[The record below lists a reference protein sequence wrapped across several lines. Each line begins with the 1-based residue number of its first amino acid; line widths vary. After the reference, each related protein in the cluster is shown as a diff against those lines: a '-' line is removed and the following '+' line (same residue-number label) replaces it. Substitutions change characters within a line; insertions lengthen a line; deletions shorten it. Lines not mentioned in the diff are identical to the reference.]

1 MSEVLKRLGEKTTE
15 HQNPT
20 GKLRNYCASDVEGIT
35 RGDSILR
42 NITRLVVISR
52 DYWRWMV
59 IAFVAMLGVTAA
71 NLSGPWLIRSLVG
84 TIEESIGLGTAE
96 ASVVINISLTLL
108 IVYALR
114 PALRAL
120 QVWAAHVAGWG
131 AVAAARKEIYD
142 HLQRL
147 SPKYYSATETGQIMS
162 RAINDT
168 HHFETLI
175 AHVIP
180 ETIVSLLTVAGVF
193 AVLFSINPTLALY
206 TLVPIPLIILGF
218 VAYNRYVRPL
228 FRHAQARLGDLNAVL
243 QDNLS
248 GMREIQVFTQEERE
262 MESVGRRI
270 MVHSSAITRA
280 VSTSACFHGA
290 IDFFAGLGTV
300 SVVLFGGLMAIQG
313 QITIADITGFLLY
326 AGLFYEPIM
335 GLNRLNESLQQALAA
350 SDRYF
355 EVLDTEPDIHDAPG
369 AMEFEK
375 VEGYITYEN
384 VCFNYDETPV
394 LKGIN
399 LEINPGEMVA
409 LVGPTGVGKTT
420 MANLIPRFYD
430 PGKGRILIDGVDIR
444 DVTISSLRRHIG
456 MVLQDVFLFNGTVAE
471 NIAYGSPS
479 ATLEE
484 IIEAA
489 TAAGADEF
497 IREMPNGYD
506 THIGE
511 RGVRLSG
518 GQKQRLAIA
527 RALLYDA
534 PILILD
540 EATSSVDTETEAKIA
555 AGLERL
561 IGGRTTIVIAHRLST
576 IRNAD
581 RIVVLDEGE
590 IVEEG
595 THEELMKLGGL
606 YAKLVTVDAGNG
618 WIDS

>member
-1 MSEVLKRLGEKTTE
+1 MR
-15 HQNPT
+15 
-20 GKLRNYCASDVEGIT
+20 Y
-35 RGDSILR
+35 
-42 NITRLVVISR
+42 ITRLITISR

-59 IAFVAMLGVTAA
+59 MALIAMLGATAA
-71 NLSGPWLIRSLVG
+71 NLAGPWLIRSLVG
-84 TIEESIGLGTAE
+84 TIEASFVQGVAGASQVVSI
-96 ASVVINISLTLL
+96 SVVLL
-108 IVYALR
+108 LVYALR

-120 QVWAAHVAGWG
+120 QVWATHVAGWG
-131 AVAAARKEIYD
+131 SVAAARKEIYE

-147 SPKYYSATETGQIMS
+147 SPRYYSSTQTGQIMS

-168 HHFETLI
+168 AYFESLI

-180 ETIVSLLTVAGVF
+180 EAIVSILTVGGVF
-193 AVLFSINPTLALY
+193 VVLFSINPRLALY
-206 TLVPIPLIILGF
+206 TLAPIPLIVLGF
-218 VAYNRYVRPL
+218 IAYNRFVRPL
-228 FRHAQARLGDLNAVL
+228 FRNAQAKLGDLNAIL

-262 MESVGRRI
+262 TESVRERI
-270 MVHSSAITRA
+270 MVHSSAITKA
-280 VSTSACFHGA
+280 VSISACFHGS

-300 SVVLFGGLMAIQG
+300 SVVLLGGLMALKG
-313 QITIADITGFLLY
+313 QISIADITGFLLY
-326 AGLFYEPIM
+326 VGLFYEPIM

-355 EVLDTEPDIHDAPG
+355 EVLDTRPDIDDAPDAVQLG
-369 AMEFEK
+369 RVK
-375 VEGYITYEN
+375 GHIVYEN
-384 VCFNYDETPV
+384 VSFNYDETPV
-394 LKGIN
+394 LKNVN
-399 LEINPGEMVA
+399 LAIQPGEMIA

-430 PGKGRILIDGVDIR
+430 PTEGHILVDGVDIR
-444 DVTISSLRRHIG
+444 TVALSSLRRNVG

-471 NIAYGSPS
+471 NITYGSPG

-484 IIEAA
+484 IIDAA
-489 TAAGADEF
+489 VAAGADEF
-497 IREMPNGYD
+497 IRDMPSGYD
-506 THIGE
+506 TNIGE

-555 AGLERL
+555 VALERL
-561 IGGRTTIVIAHRLST
+561 IGGRTTIVVAHRLST
-576 IRNAD
+576 IRHAD
-581 RIVVLDEGE
+581 RIIVLDEGE

-595 THEELMKLGGL
+595 THEELMELGGL
-606 YAKLVTVDAGNG
+606 YARLVTVDVE
-618 WIDS
+618 

>member
-1 MSEVLKRLGEKTTE
+1 MR
-15 HQNPT
+15 HM
-20 GKLRNYCASDVEGIT
+20 A
-35 RGDSILR
+35 
-42 NITRLVVISR
+42 RLVAISR

-59 IAFVAMLGVTAA
+59 MALIAMLGVTAA
-71 NLSGPWLIRSLVG
+71 SLAGPWLIRSLIGAVEQSFGHG
-84 TIEESIGLGTAE
+84 TVAVSQ
-96 ASVVINISLTLL
+96 VINISAILL
-108 IVYALR
+108 FVYALR

-120 QVWAAHVAGWG
+120 QTWAAHVAGWG
-131 AVAAARKEIYD
+131 SVAAARKVIYE
-142 HLQRL
+142 HLQTL
-147 SPKYYSATETGQIMS
+147 SPSYYSHTQTGQIMS

-168 HHFETLI
+168 AYFESLI

-180 ETIVSLLTVAGVF
+180 EAIVSLLTVAGVF
-193 AVLFSINPTLALY
+193 VVLFSINPTLALY
-206 TLVPIPLIILGF
+206 TVVPIPLIVLGF
-218 VAYNRYVRPL
+218 IAYNRYVRPL
-228 FRHAQARLGDLNAVL
+228 FRYAQARLGDLNAAV

-262 MESVGRRI
+262 MEQVGQRI
-270 MVHSSAITRA
+270 MVHSSAITKA
-280 VSTSACFHGA
+280 VSTSACFHGT

-300 SVVLFGGLMAIQG
+300 SVVLLGGLMALREQMS
-313 QITIADITGFLLY
+313 IADITGFLLY
-326 AGLFYEPIM
+326 VNLFYEPIM

-355 EVLDTEPDIHDAPG
+355 EVLDTQPDIGDAPG
-369 AMEFEK
+369 AIQLGK
-375 VEGYITYEN
+375 VKGRITYEN
-384 VCFNYDETPV
+384 VSFNYDDTPV
-394 LKGIN
+394 LKRIN
-399 LEINPGEMVA
+399 LEIKLGEMVA

-430 PGKGRILIDGVDIR
+430 PTEGRILVDGVDVR
-444 DVTISSLRRHIG
+444 TVAISSLRRNVG

-471 NIAYGSPS
+471 NIGYGSPD

-489 TAAGADEF
+489 ISAGADEF

-555 AGLERL
+555 AALERL
-561 IGGRTTIVIAHRLST
+561 IGGRTTMVIAHRLST
-576 IRNAD
+576 IRHAD

-590 IVEEG
+590 IVEQG
-595 THEELMKLGGL
+595 THEELMGLNGL
-606 YAKLVTVDAGNG
+606 YSKLATADSDA
-618 WIDS
+618 

>member
-1 MSEVLKRLGEKTTE
+1 MVL
-15 HQNPT
+15 
-20 GKLRNYCASDVEGIT
+20 
-35 RGDSILR
+35 
-42 NITRLVVISR
+42 
-52 DYWRWMV
+52 
-59 IAFVAMLGVTAA
+59 AFIAMLGVTGA
-71 NLSGPWLIRSLVG
+71 NLAGPWLIRSLVSI
-84 TIEESIGLGTAE
+84 IEESVVHRTAG
-96 ASVVINISLTLL
+96 ASQVINISLVLL
-108 IVYALR
+108 LVYALK

-120 QVWAAHVAGWG
+120 QVWATHVAGWG
-131 AVAAARKEIYD
+131 SVAAARKEIYA
-142 HLQRL
+142 HLQTL
-147 SPKYYSATETGQIMS
+147 SPKYYTTTRTGQIMS

-180 ETIVSLLTVAGVF
+180 EVIVSFLTVLGVF
-193 AVLFSINPTLALY
+193 AVLFSINPRLAQY

-218 VAYNRYVRPL
+218 IMYNRYVRPL
-228 FRHAQARLGDLNAVL
+228 FRYAQARLGDLNAAL
-243 QDNLS
+243 HDNLS
-248 GMREIQVFTQEERE
+248 GIREIQVFTQEERE
-262 MESVGRRI
+262 MESVGKRI
-270 MVHSSAITRA
+270 MVHSSAITKA
-280 VSTSACFHGA
+280 VSISACFHGG

-300 SVVLFGGLMAIQG
+300 SVVLFGGLMAIRDQMS
-313 QITIADITGFLLY
+313 IADITGFLLY
-326 AGLFYEPIM
+326 VTSFYQPIM
-335 GLNRLNESLQQALAA
+335 QLNRLNESLQQALAA

-355 EVLDTEPDIHDAPG
+355 EVLDTEPDIHDAPD
-369 AMEFEK
+369 AVELES
-375 VEGYITYEN
+375 VEGYITYDN
-384 VCFNYDETPV
+384 VSFNYDEIPV
-394 LKGIN
+394 LKHIN
-399 LEINPGEMVA
+399 LEIKPGEMVA

-430 PGKGRILIDGVDIR
+430 PNEGRILVDGIDIR
-444 DVTISSLRRHIG
+444 TVKISSLRRHIS

-471 NIAYGSPS
+471 NIAYGSPD
-479 ATLEE
+479 ADLEE

-489 TAAGADEF
+489 IAAGADEF

-555 AGLERL
+555 AALERL

-576 IRNAD
+576 ICHAD

-595 THEELMKLGGL
+595 AHKELIELGGL
-606 YAKLVTVDAGNG
+606 YAKLVTVDMDTARLE
-618 WIDS
+618 S

>member
-1 MSEVLKRLGEKTTE
+1 MVLAL
-15 HQNPT
+15 
-20 GKLRNYCASDVEGIT
+20 I
-35 RGDSILR
+35 
-42 NITRLVVISR
+42 
-52 DYWRWMV
+52 
-59 IAFVAMLGVTAA
+59 AMLGVTAA
-71 NLSGPWLIRSLVG
+71 NLAGPWLIRSLVS
-84 TIEESIGLGTAE
+84 TIEEGISYGTTG
-96 ASVVINISLTLL
+96 ASQVISISLVLL
-108 IVYALR
+108 LVYALR

-120 QVWAAHVAGWG
+120 QVRATHVAGWG
-131 AVAAARKEIYD
+131 SVAAARKEIYE
-142 HLQRL
+142 HLQKL
-147 SPKYYSATETGQIMS
+147 SPKYYTTTRTGQIMS

-180 ETIVSLLTVAGVF
+180 ETIVSFLTVAGVF
-193 AVLFSINPTLALY
+193 VVLFSINPRLALY
-206 TLVPIPLIILGF
+206 TLVPIPLIIFGF
-218 VAYNRYVRPL
+218 FMYNRYVRPL
-228 FRHAQARLGDLNAVL
+228 FRYAQARLGDLNAAL
-243 QDNLS
+243 HDNLS

-262 MESVGRRI
+262 MESVGNRI
-270 MVHSSAITRA
+270 MVHSRAITKA
-280 VSTSACFHGA
+280 VSTSACFHGG

-300 SVVLFGGLMAIQG
+300 SVVLFGGLMALKDQMS
-313 QITIADITGFLLY
+313 IADITGFLLY
-326 AGLFYEPIM
+326 VSSFYEPVM
-335 GLNRLNESLQQALAA
+335 RLNRLNESLQQALAA

-355 EVLDTEPDIHDAPG
+355 EVLDTEPEIHDALDAVELKG
-369 AMEFEK
+369 
-375 VEGYITYEN
+375 VEGHIAYET
-384 VCFNYDETPV
+384 VSFNYDETPV
-394 LKGIN
+394 LENIN
-399 LEINPGEMVA
+399 LEIKPGEMVA

-430 PGKGRILIDGVDIR
+430 PSEGRILVDGMDIR
-444 DVTISSLRRHIG
+444 TVTLSSLRRHIS

-489 TAAGADEF
+489 IAAGADEF
-497 IREMPNGYD
+497 IREMPEGYD

-555 AGLERL
+555 SALQRL
-561 IGGRTTIVIAHRLST
+561 MGGRTTIVIAHRLST
-576 IRNAD
+576 IRHAD

-590 IVEEG
+590 IVELG
-595 THEELMKLGGL
+595 THEELIALDGL
-606 YAKLVTVDAGNG
+606 YTKLVTVDVDTP
-618 WIDS
+618 WLES

>member
-1 MSEVLKRLGEKTTE
+1 MSRE
-15 HQNPT
+15 
-20 GKLRNYCASDVEGIT
+20 
-35 RGDSILR
+35 
-42 NITRLVVISR
+42 
-52 DYWRWMV
+52 YWRWMV
-59 IAFVAMLGVTAA
+59 IALAAMLGVTAA
-71 NLSGPWLIRSLVG
+71 SLAGPWLIRSLVG
-84 TIEESIGLGTAE
+84 TIEESFSQGTVGT
-96 ASVVINISLTLL
+96 SQVVNISAMLL
-108 IVYALR
+108 LVYALR

-131 AVAAARKEIYD
+131 SVAAARKEIYD

-147 SPKYYSATETGQIMS
+147 SPKYYSSTQTGQIMS

-168 HHFETLI
+168 RHFESLI

-180 ETIVSLLTVAGVF
+180 EAIVSLLTVGGVF
-193 AVLFSINPTLALY
+193 VVLFSINPRLALCTLAP
-206 TLVPIPLIILGF
+206 VPLIILGF
-218 VAYNRYVRPL
+218 IAFNRHVRPL
-228 FRHAQARLGDLNAVL
+228 FRYAQAKLGDLNAVL

-270 MVHSSAITRA
+270 LVHSSATTRA

-300 SVVLFGGLMAIQG
+300 SVVLFGGMMALKE
-313 QITIADITGFLLY
+313 QISIADITGFLLY
-326 AGLFYEPIM
+326 VSLFYEPIM

-355 EVLDTEPDIHDAPG
+355 EVLDTEPDIDDAPG
-369 AMEFEK
+369 AMEFGK
-375 VEGYITYEN
+375 VEGYIAYEN
-384 VCFNYDETPV
+384 VSFNYDETPV
-394 LKGIN
+394 LKRIN
-399 LEINPGEMVA
+399 LEIKPGEMVA

-430 PGKGRILIDGVDIR
+430 PTEGRILVDGIDIR
-444 DVTISSLRRHIG
+444 TVAISSLRRNVG

-471 NIAYGSPS
+471 NIAYGSPG

-484 IIEAA
+484 IIDAA
-489 TAAGADEF
+489 VAAGADEF
-497 IREMPNGYD
+497 VREMPNGYD

-511 RGVRLSG
+511 RGERLSG

-534 PILILD
+534 PIIILD

-555 AGLERL
+555 GALERL
-561 IGGRTTIVIAHRLST
+561 VGGRTTIVIAHRLST

-581 RIVVLDEGE
+581 RIIVLDEGE
-590 IVEEG
+590 IIEEG
-595 THEELMKLGGL
+595 THEELMELDGL
-606 YAKLVTVDAGNG
+606 YAKLVMVDADPASTWPGR
-618 WIDS
+618 DSVSSLQPDVVGSGGTVPYTT

>member
-1 MSEVLKRLGEKTTE
+1 MR
-15 HQNPT
+15 HM
-20 GKLRNYCASDVEGIT
+20 A
-35 RGDSILR
+35 
-42 NITRLVVISR
+42 RLVAISR

-59 IAFVAMLGVTAA
+59 IALIAMLGVTAA
-71 NLSGPWLIRSLVG
+71 SLAGPWLIRNLIGAVEQSFGHG
-84 TIEESIGLGTAE
+84 TVAVSQ
-96 ASVVINISLTLL
+96 VINISAILL
-108 IVYALR
+108 LVYALR

-120 QVWAAHVAGWG
+120 QTWAAHVAGWG
-131 AVAAARKEIYD
+131 SVAAARKVIYE
-142 HLQRL
+142 HLQTL
-147 SPKYYSATETGQIMS
+147 SPSYYSHTQTGQIMS

-168 HHFETLI
+168 AYFESLI

-180 ETIVSLLTVAGVF
+180 EAIVSLLTVAGVF
-193 AVLFSINPTLALY
+193 VVLFSINPTLALY
-206 TLVPIPLIILGF
+206 TVVPIPLIVLGF
-218 VAYNRYVRPL
+218 IAYNRYVRPL
-228 FRHAQARLGDLNAVL
+228 FRYAQARLGDLNAAV

-262 MESVGRRI
+262 MEQVGQRI
-270 MVHSSAITRA
+270 MVHSSAITKA
-280 VSTSACFHGA
+280 VSTSACFHGT

-300 SVVLFGGLMAIQG
+300 SVVLLGGLMALREQMS
-313 QITIADITGFLLY
+313 IADITGFLLY
-326 AGLFYEPIM
+326 VNLFYEPIM

-355 EVLDTEPDIHDAPG
+355 EVLDTQPDIGDAPG
-369 AMEFEK
+369 AIQLGK
-375 VEGYITYEN
+375 VKGRITYEN
-384 VCFNYDETPV
+384 VSFNYDDTPV
-394 LKGIN
+394 LKRIN
-399 LEINPGEMVA
+399 LEIKLGEMVA

-430 PGKGRILIDGVDIR
+430 PTEGRILVDGVDVR
-444 DVTISSLRRHIG
+444 TVAISSLRRNVG

-471 NIAYGSPS
+471 NIGYGSPD

-489 TAAGADEF
+489 ISAGADEF

-555 AGLERL
+555 AALERL
-561 IGGRTTIVIAHRLST
+561 IGGRTTMVIAHRLST
-576 IRNAD
+576 IRHAD

-590 IVEEG
+590 IVEQG
-595 THEELMKLGGL
+595 THEELMGLNGL
-606 YAKLVTVDAGNG
+606 YSKLATADSDA
-618 WIDS
+618 

>member
-1 MSEVLKRLGEKTTE
+1 MR
-15 HQNPT
+15 HI
-20 GKLRNYCASDVEGIT
+20 A
-35 RGDSILR
+35 
-42 NITRLVVISR
+42 RLVAISR

-59 IAFVAMLGVTAA
+59 VALIAMLGVTATSLA
-71 NLSGPWLIRSLVG
+71 GPWLIRVLIGAIEQTLGHG
-84 TIEESIGLGTAE
+84 TVATDQVVSI
-96 ASVVINISLTLL
+96 SVLL
-108 IVYALR
+108 LLAYALR

-120 QVWAAHVAGWG
+120 QVWATHVAGWG
-131 AVAAARKEIYD
+131 CVAAARKEIYE

-147 SPKYYSATETGQIMS
+147 SPKYYSHAQTGQIMS
-162 RAINDT
+162 RAVNDT
-168 HHFETLI
+168 ACFESLI

-180 ETIVSLLTVAGVF
+180 EAIVSLLTVAGVF
-193 AVLFSINPTLALY
+193 VVLFAINPRLALH
-206 TLVPIPLIILGF
+206 TLMPIPLIILGF

-228 FRHAQARLGDLNAVL
+228 FRHAQAKLGDLSAVL

-262 MESVGRRI
+262 MESVGKRI
-270 MVHSSAITRA
+270 MVHSSAITKA
-280 VSTSACFHGA
+280 VSTSACFHGV

-300 SVVLFGGLMAIQG
+300 SVVLFGGLMAVKAQMS
-313 QITIADITGFLLY
+313 IADITGFLLY
-326 AGLFYEPIM
+326 VSLFYEPIM

-355 EVLDTEPDIHDAPG
+355 EVLDTQPDIDDAPG
-369 AMEFEK
+369 AMEFGK
-375 VEGYITYEN
+375 VEGHITYED
-384 VCFNYDETPV
+384 VSFNYDDTPV
-394 LKGIN
+394 LKNIN
-399 LEINPGEMVA
+399 LEIRPGEMVA

-430 PGKGRILIDGVDIR
+430 PAEGHVLVDGVDIR
-444 DVTISSLRRHIG
+444 SVAISSLRRNVG

-471 NIAYGSPS
+471 NIAYGSPG
-479 ATLEE
+479 ATLEQ
-484 IIEAA
+484 IIDAA
-489 TAAGADEF
+489 IAAGADEF
-497 IREMPNGYD
+497 IREMPDGYD

-555 AGLERL
+555 AALERL

-576 IRNAD
+576 IRHAD
-581 RIVVLDEGE
+581 RIIVLDEGE

-595 THEELMKLGGL
+595 THEELMGLDGL
-606 YAKLVTVDAGNG
+606 YAKLVTVDGE
-618 WIDS
+618 

>member
-1 MSEVLKRLGEKTTE
+1 
-15 HQNPT
+15 
-20 GKLRNYCASDVEGIT
+20 LRH
-35 RGDSILR
+35 
-42 NITRLVVISR
+42 ITRLIVISR
-52 DYWRWMV
+52 EYWRWMV
-59 IAFVAMLGVTAA
+59 LAFIAMLGVTGA
-71 NLSGPWLIRSLVG
+71 NLAGPWLIRNLVS
-84 TIEESIGLGTAE
+84 TIEGSIVHGAAG
-96 ASVVINISLTLL
+96 ASQVINISLVLL
-108 IVYALR
+108 LVYALK

-120 QVWAAHVAGWG
+120 QVWATHVAGWG
-131 AVAAARKEIYD
+131 SVAAARKEIYE

-147 SPKYYSATETGQIMS
+147 SPKYYSTTRTGQIMS

-180 ETIVSLLTVAGVF
+180 EVIVSFLTVLGVF
-193 AVLFSINPTLALY
+193 AVLFSINPRLALY

-218 VAYNRYVRPL
+218 IMYNRYVRPL
-228 FRHAQARLGDLNAVL
+228 FRYAQARLGDLNAVL
-243 QDNLS
+243 HDNLS

-262 MESVGRRI
+262 MESVGERI
-270 MVHSSAITRA
+270 MVHSSAITKA
-280 VSTSACFHGA
+280 VSISACFHGG

-300 SVVLFGGLMAIQG
+300 SVVLFGGLMAIRDQMS
-313 QITIADITGFLLY
+313 IADITGFLLY
-326 AGLFYEPIM
+326 VTSFYQPIM
-335 GLNRLNESLQQALAA
+335 QLNRLNESLQQALAA

-355 EVLDTEPDIHDAPG
+355 EVLDTEPDIHDAPD
-369 AMEFEK
+369 AVELES
-375 VEGYITYEN
+375 VEGYITYDN
-384 VCFNYDETPV
+384 VSFNYDEVPV
-394 LKGIN
+394 LKHIN
-399 LEINPGEMVA
+399 LEIKPGEMVA

-430 PGKGRILIDGVDIR
+430 PNEGRILVDGIDIR
-444 DVTISSLRRHIG
+444 TVKVSSLRRHIS
-456 MVLQDVFLFNGTVAE
+456 MVLQDVFLFNGTVAD
-471 NIAYGSPS
+471 NIAYGSPD

-484 IIEAA
+484 IVEAA
-489 TAAGADEF
+489 IAAGADEF
-497 IREMPNGYD
+497 IREMQSGYD

-555 AGLERL
+555 AALEKL

-576 IRNAD
+576 IRHAD

-595 THEELMKLGGL
+595 THDELIELGGL
-606 YAKLVTVDAGNG
+606 YAKLVTVDMDTARLE
-618 WIDS
+618 S

>member
-1 MSEVLKRLGEKTTE
+1 MR
-15 HQNPT
+15 HI
-20 GKLRNYCASDVEGIT
+20 A
-35 RGDSILR
+35 
-42 NITRLVVISR
+42 RLVAISR

-59 IAFVAMLGVTAA
+59 MALIAMLGVTAA
-71 NLSGPWLIRSLVG
+71 SLAGPWLIRSLIGAVEQSFGHG
-84 TIEESIGLGTAE
+84 TVAVSQ
-96 ASVVINISLTLL
+96 VINISAILL
-108 IVYALR
+108 LVYALR

-120 QVWAAHVAGWG
+120 QTWAAHVAGWG
-131 AVAAARKEIYD
+131 SVAAARKVIYE
-142 HLQRL
+142 HLQTL
-147 SPKYYSATETGQIMS
+147 SPSYYSHTQTGQIIS

-168 HHFETLI
+168 AYFESLI

-180 ETIVSLLTVAGVF
+180 EAIVSLLTVAGVF
-193 AVLFSINPTLALY
+193 VVLFSINPTLALY
-206 TLVPIPLIILGF
+206 TVVPIPLIVLGF
-218 VAYNRYVRPL
+218 IAYNRYVRPL
-228 FRHAQARLGDLNAVL
+228 FRYAQARLGDLNAAV

-262 MESVGRRI
+262 MEQVGQRI
-270 MVHSSAITRA
+270 MVHSSAITKA
-280 VSTSACFHGA
+280 VSTSACFHGT

-300 SVVLFGGLMAIQG
+300 SVVLLGGLMALREQMS
-313 QITIADITGFLLY
+313 IADITGFLLY
-326 AGLFYEPIM
+326 VNLFYEPIM

-355 EVLDTEPDIHDAPG
+355 EVLDTQPDIGDAPG
-369 AMEFEK
+369 AIQLGK
-375 VEGYITYEN
+375 VKGRITYEN
-384 VCFNYDETPV
+384 VSFNYDDTPV
-394 LKGIN
+394 LKRIN
-399 LEINPGEMVA
+399 LEIKLGEMVA

-430 PGKGRILIDGVDIR
+430 PTEGRILVDGVDVR
-444 DVTISSLRRHIG
+444 TVAISSLRRNVG

-471 NIAYGSPS
+471 NIGYGSPD

-489 TAAGADEF
+489 ISAGADEF

-555 AGLERL
+555 AALERL
-561 IGGRTTIVIAHRLST
+561 IGGRTTMVIAHRLST
-576 IRNAD
+576 IRHAD

-590 IVEEG
+590 IVEQG
-595 THEELMKLGGL
+595 THEELMGLNGL
-606 YAKLVTVDAGNG
+606 YSKLATADSDA
-618 WIDS
+618 

>member
-1 MSEVLKRLGEKTTE
+1 MR
-15 HQNPT
+15 HI
-20 GKLRNYCASDVEGIT
+20 A
-35 RGDSILR
+35 
-42 NITRLVVISR
+42 RLVAISR

-59 IAFVAMLGVTAA
+59 MALIAMLGVTAA
-71 NLSGPWLIRSLVG
+71 SLAGPWLIRSLIGAVEQSFGHG
-84 TIEESIGLGTAE
+84 TVAVSQ
-96 ASVVINISLTLL
+96 VINISAILL
-108 IVYALR
+108 LVYALR

-120 QVWAAHVAGWG
+120 QTWAAHVAGWG
-131 AVAAARKEIYD
+131 SVAAARKVIYE
-142 HLQRL
+142 HLQTL
-147 SPKYYSATETGQIMS
+147 SPSYYSHTQTGQIMS

-168 HHFETLI
+168 AYFESLI

-180 ETIVSLLTVAGVF
+180 EAIVSLLTVAGVF
-193 AVLFSINPTLALY
+193 VVLFSINPTLALY
-206 TLVPIPLIILGF
+206 TVVPIPLIVLGF
-218 VAYNRYVRPL
+218 IAYNRYVRPL
-228 FRHAQARLGDLNAVL
+228 FRYAQARLGDLNAAV

-262 MESVGRRI
+262 MEQVGQRI
-270 MVHSSAITRA
+270 MVHSSAITKA
-280 VSTSACFHGA
+280 VSTSACFHGT

-300 SVVLFGGLMAIQG
+300 SVVLLGGLMALREQMS
-313 QITIADITGFLLY
+313 IADITGFLLY
-326 AGLFYEPIM
+326 VNLFYEPIM

-355 EVLDTEPDIHDAPG
+355 EVLDTQPDIGDAPG
-369 AMEFEK
+369 AIQLGK
-375 VEGYITYEN
+375 VKGRITYEN
-384 VCFNYDETPV
+384 VSFNYDDTPV
-394 LKGIN
+394 LKRIN
-399 LEINPGEMVA
+399 LEIKLGEMVA

-430 PGKGRILIDGVDIR
+430 PTEGRILVDGVDVR
-444 DVTISSLRRHIG
+444 TVAISSLRRNVG

-471 NIAYGSPS
+471 NIGYGSPD

-489 TAAGADEF
+489 ISAGADEF

-555 AGLERL
+555 AALERL
-561 IGGRTTIVIAHRLST
+561 IGGRTTMVIAHRLST
-576 IRNAD
+576 IRHAD

-590 IVEEG
+590 LVEQEI
-595 THEELMKLGGL
+595 HEELMGLNGL
-606 YAKLVTVDAGNG
+606 YSTLVTVDS
-618 WIDS
+618 DSSGSYNAAYRQ

>member
-1 MSEVLKRLGEKTTE
+1 
-15 HQNPT
+15 
-20 GKLRNYCASDVEGIT
+20 LRHMA
-35 RGDSILR
+35 
-42 NITRLVVISR
+42 RLVAISR

-59 IAFVAMLGVTAA
+59 MALIAMLGVTAA
-71 NLSGPWLIRSLVG
+71 SLAGPWLIRSLIGAVEQSFGHG
-84 TIEESIGLGTAE
+84 TVAVSQ
-96 ASVVINISLTLL
+96 VINISAILL
-108 IVYALR
+108 LVYALR

-120 QVWAAHVAGWG
+120 QTWAAHVAGWG
-131 AVAAARKEIYD
+131 SVAAARKVIYE
-142 HLQRL
+142 HLQTL
-147 SPKYYSATETGQIMS
+147 SPSYYSHTQTGQIMS

-168 HHFETLI
+168 AYFESLI

-180 ETIVSLLTVAGVF
+180 EAIVSLLTVAGVF
-193 AVLFSINPTLALY
+193 VVLFSINPTLALY
-206 TLVPIPLIILGF
+206 TVVPIPLIVLGF
-218 VAYNRYVRPL
+218 IAYNRYVRPL
-228 FRHAQARLGDLNAVL
+228 FRYAQARLGDLNAAV

-262 MESVGRRI
+262 MEQVGQRI
-270 MVHSSAITRA
+270 MVHSSAITKA
-280 VSTSACFHGA
+280 VSTSACFHGT

-300 SVVLFGGLMAIQG
+300 SVVLLGGLMALREQMS
-313 QITIADITGFLLY
+313 IADITGFLLY
-326 AGLFYEPIM
+326 VNLFYEPIM

-355 EVLDTEPDIHDAPG
+355 EVLDTQPDIGDAPG
-369 AMEFEK
+369 AIQLGK
-375 VEGYITYEN
+375 VKGRITYEN
-384 VCFNYDETPV
+384 VSFNYDDTPV
-394 LKGIN
+394 LKRIN
-399 LEINPGEMVA
+399 LEIKLGEMVA

-430 PGKGRILIDGVDIR
+430 PTEGRILVDGVDVR
-444 DVTISSLRRHIG
+444 TVAISSLRRNVG

-471 NIAYGSPS
+471 NIGYGSPD

-489 TAAGADEF
+489 ISAGADEF

-555 AGLERL
+555 AALERL

-576 IRNAD
+576 IRHAN

-590 IVEEG
+590 IVEQG
-595 THEELMKLGGL
+595 AHEELMGLNGL
-606 YAKLVTVDAGNG
+606 YSKLATADSDA
-618 WIDS
+618 SSSYTAVHRL

>member
-1 MSEVLKRLGEKTTE
+1 MR
-15 HQNPT
+15 H
-20 GKLRNYCASDVEGIT
+20 
-35 RGDSILR
+35 
-42 NITRLVVISR
+42 ITRLITISR
-52 DYWRWMV
+52 DYWRWMAA
-59 IAFVAMLGVTAA
+59 AFIAMLGATAA
-71 NLSGPWLIRSLVG
+71 NLASPWLIRSLVS
-84 TIEESIGLGTAE
+84 TIDASFGHGTA
-96 ASVVINISLTLL
+96 AAGQVVNISVILL
-108 IVYALR
+108 AVYALR

-120 QVWAAHVAGWG
+120 QTWATHIAGWG
-131 AVAAARKEIYD
+131 SVAAARKEIYE

-147 SPKYYSATETGQIMS
+147 SPKYYSATQTGQIMS

-168 HHFETLI
+168 AYFESLI

-180 ETIVSLLTVAGVF
+180 EAIVSLLTVAGVF
-193 AVLFSINPTLALY
+193 IMLFSINPRLALFTLA
-206 TLVPIPLIILGF
+206 PIPLIVLGF
-218 VAYNRYVRPL
+218 IAYNRFVRPL
-228 FRHAQARLGDLNAVL
+228 FRYAQARLGDLNAAL

-262 MESVGRRI
+262 LESVRRRI

-300 SVVLFGGLMAIQG
+300 CVVLIGGLMALRE
-313 QITIADITGFLLY
+313 QISVADITGFLLY
-326 AGLFYEPIM
+326 VNLFYEPIM

-355 EVLDTEPDIHDAPG
+355 EVLDTQPDIDDPPDAIQLG
-369 AMEFEK
+369 T
-375 VEGYITYEN
+375 VEGRITYEN
-384 VCFNYDETPV
+384 VSFSYDDIPV
-394 LKGIN
+394 LKRIN
-399 LEINPGEMVA
+399 LEIKPGEMIA

-430 PGKGRILIDGVDIR
+430 PTEGRVLVDGVDVR
-444 DVTISSLRRHIG
+444 TVAISSLRRNVG
-456 MVLQDVFLFNGTVAE
+456 MVLQDVFLFNGTVVE
-471 NIAYGSPS
+471 NIAYGSPG

-484 IIEAA
+484 IVEAA
-489 TAAGADEF
+489 VAAGADEF
-497 IREMPNGYD
+497 IRDMPNGYD

-518 GQKQRLAIA
+518 GQKQRLAMA

-555 AGLERL
+555 AALEEL
-561 IGGRTTIVIAHRLST
+561 IRGRTTIVIAHRLST
-576 IRNAD
+576 IRHAD

-595 THEELMKLGGL
+595 THEGLMGLGGL
-606 YAKLVTVDAGNG
+606 YAKLATVDASTA
-618 WIDS
+618 DSHHAAHRS

>member
-1 MSEVLKRLGEKTTE
+1 
-15 HQNPT
+15 
-20 GKLRNYCASDVEGIT
+20 
-35 RGDSILR
+35 
-42 NITRLVVISR
+42 
-52 DYWRWMV
+52 MV
-59 IAFVAMLGVTAA
+59 IALIAMLGVTAA
-71 NLSGPWLIRSLVG
+71 SLAGPWLIRSLIGAIEQSFGYG
-84 TIEESIGLGTAE
+84 TVATSQ
-96 ASVVINISLTLL
+96 VIRISAILL
-108 IVYALR
+108 LVYALR

-120 QVWAAHVAGWG
+120 QTWAAHVAGWG
-131 AVAAARKEIYD
+131 SVAAARKVIYE
-142 HLQRL
+142 HLQTL
-147 SPKYYSATETGQIMS
+147 SPSYYSHTQTGQIMS

-168 HHFETLI
+168 AYFESLI

-180 ETIVSLLTVAGVF
+180 EAIVSLLTVAGVF
-193 AVLFSINPTLALY
+193 AVLFSINPRLALY
-206 TLVPIPLIILGF
+206 TVVPIPLIVLGF
-218 VAYNRYVRPL
+218 IAYNRYVRPL
-228 FRHAQARLGDLNAVL
+228 FRYAQARLGDLNAAL

-262 MESVGRRI
+262 MEQVGQRI
-270 MVHSSAITRA
+270 MVHSSAITKA
-280 VSTSACFHGA
+280 VSTSACFHGT

-300 SVVLFGGLMAIQG
+300 SVVLLGGLMALREQMS
-313 QITIADITGFLLY
+313 IADITGFLLY
-326 AGLFYEPIM
+326 VNLFYEPIM

-355 EVLDTEPDIHDAPG
+355 EVLDTQPDIGDAPG
-369 AMEFEK
+369 AIQLGK
-375 VEGYITYEN
+375 VKGRITYEN
-384 VCFNYDETPV
+384 VSFNYDDTPV
-394 LKGIN
+394 LKRIN
-399 LEINPGEMVA
+399 LEIKLGEMVA

-430 PGKGRILIDGVDIR
+430 PTEGRILVDGVDVR
-444 DVTISSLRRHIG
+444 TVAISSLRRNVG

-471 NIAYGSPS
+471 NIGYGSPD

-489 TAAGADEF
+489 ISAGADEF

-555 AGLERL
+555 AALERL
-561 IGGRTTIVIAHRLST
+561 IGGRTTMVIAHRLST
-576 IRNAD
+576 IRHAD

-590 IVEEG
+590 IVEQG
-595 THEELMKLGGL
+595 THEELMGLNGL
-606 YAKLVTVDAGNG
+606 YSKLATADSDA
-618 WIDS
+618 

>member
-1 MSEVLKRLGEKTTE
+1 
-15 HQNPT
+15 
-20 GKLRNYCASDVEGIT
+20 
-35 RGDSILR
+35 
-42 NITRLVVISR
+42 
-52 DYWRWMV
+52 MV
-59 IAFVAMLGVTAA
+59 MALIAMLGVTAA
-71 NLSGPWLIRSLVG
+71 SLAGPWLIRSLIGAVEQSFGHG
-84 TIEESIGLGTAE
+84 TVAVSQ
-96 ASVVINISLTLL
+96 VINISAILL
-108 IVYALR
+108 LVYALR

-120 QVWAAHVAGWG
+120 QTWAAHVAGWG
-131 AVAAARKEIYD
+131 SVAAARKVIYE
-142 HLQRL
+142 HLQTL
-147 SPKYYSATETGQIMS
+147 SPSYYSHTQTGQIMS

-168 HHFETLI
+168 AYFESLI

-180 ETIVSLLTVAGVF
+180 EAIVSLLTVAGVF
-193 AVLFSINPTLALY
+193 VVLFSINPTLALY
-206 TLVPIPLIILGF
+206 TVVPIPLIVLGF
-218 VAYNRYVRPL
+218 IAYNRYVRPL
-228 FRHAQARLGDLNAVL
+228 FRYAQARLGDLNAAV

-262 MESVGRRI
+262 MEQVGQRI
-270 MVHSSAITRA
+270 MVHSSAITKA
-280 VSTSACFHGA
+280 VSTSACFHGT

-300 SVVLFGGLMAIQG
+300 SVVLLGGLMALREQMS
-313 QITIADITGFLLY
+313 IADITGFLLY
-326 AGLFYEPIM
+326 VNLFYEPIM

-355 EVLDTEPDIHDAPG
+355 EVLDTQPDIGDAPG
-369 AMEFEK
+369 AIQLGK
-375 VEGYITYEN
+375 VKGRITYEN
-384 VCFNYDETPV
+384 VSFNYDDTPV
-394 LKGIN
+394 LKRIN
-399 LEINPGEMVA
+399 LEIKLGEMVA

-430 PGKGRILIDGVDIR
+430 PTEGRILVDGVDVR
-444 DVTISSLRRHIG
+444 TVAISSLRRNVG

-471 NIAYGSPS
+471 NIGYGSPD

-489 TAAGADEF
+489 ISAGADEF

-555 AGLERL
+555 AALERL
-561 IGGRTTIVIAHRLST
+561 IGGRTTMVIAHRLST
-576 IRNAD
+576 IRHAD

-590 IVEEG
+590 IVEQG
-595 THEELMKLGGL
+595 THEELMGLNGL
-606 YAKLVTVDAGNG
+606 YSKLATADSDA
-618 WIDS
+618 

>member
-1 MSEVLKRLGEKTTE
+1 MVL
-15 HQNPT
+15 
-20 GKLRNYCASDVEGIT
+20 
-35 RGDSILR
+35 
-42 NITRLVVISR
+42 
-52 DYWRWMV
+52 
-59 IAFVAMLGVTAA
+59 AFIAMLGVTGA
-71 NLSGPWLIRSLVG
+71 NLAGPWLIRSLVSI
-84 TIEESIGLGTAE
+84 IEESVVHRTAG
-96 ASVVINISLTLL
+96 ASQVINISLVLL
-108 IVYALR
+108 LVYALK

-120 QVWAAHVAGWG
+120 QVWATHVAGWG
-131 AVAAARKEIYD
+131 SVAAARKEIYA
-142 HLQRL
+142 HLQTL
-147 SPKYYSATETGQIMS
+147 SPKYYTTTRTGQIMS

-180 ETIVSLLTVAGVF
+180 EVIVSFLTVLGVF
-193 AVLFSINPTLALY
+193 AVLFSINPRLAQY

-218 VAYNRYVRPL
+218 IMYNRYVRPL
-228 FRHAQARLGDLNAVL
+228 FRYAQARLGDLNAAL
-243 QDNLS
+243 HDNLS
-248 GMREIQVFTQEERE
+248 GIREIQVFTQEERE
-262 MESVGRRI
+262 MESVGKRI
-270 MVHSSAITRA
+270 MVHSSAITKA
-280 VSTSACFHGA
+280 VSISACFHGG

-300 SVVLFGGLMAIQG
+300 SVVLFGGLMAIRDQMS
-313 QITIADITGFLLY
+313 IADITGFLLY
-326 AGLFYEPIM
+326 VTSFYQPIM
-335 GLNRLNESLQQALAA
+335 QLNRLNESLQQALAA

-355 EVLDTEPDIHDAPG
+355 EVLDTEPDIHDAPD
-369 AMEFEK
+369 AVELES
-375 VEGYITYEN
+375 VEGYITYDN
-384 VCFNYDETPV
+384 VSFNYDEIPV
-394 LKGIN
+394 LKHIT
-399 LEINPGEMVA
+399 LEIKPGEMVA

-430 PGKGRILIDGVDIR
+430 PNEGRILVDGIDIR
-444 DVTISSLRRHIG
+444 TVKISSLRRHIS

-471 NIAYGSPS
+471 NIAYGSPD
-479 ATLEE
+479 ADLEE

-489 TAAGADEF
+489 IAAGADEF

-555 AGLERL
+555 AALERL

-576 IRNAD
+576 ICHAD

-595 THEELMKLGGL
+595 AHEELIELGGL
-606 YAKLVTVDAGNG
+606 YAKLVTVDMDTA
-618 WIDS
+618 WLES

>member
-1 MSEVLKRLGEKTTE
+1 
-15 HQNPT
+15 
-20 GKLRNYCASDVEGIT
+20 
-35 RGDSILR
+35 
-42 NITRLVVISR
+42 
-52 DYWRWMV
+52 MV
-59 IAFVAMLGVTAA
+59 IALIAMLGVTAA
-71 NLSGPWLIRSLVG
+71 SLAGPWLIRSLVG
-84 TIEESIGLGTAE
+84 AIEQSFGYGTVAT
-96 ASVVINISLTLL
+96 SQVIRISAILL
-108 IVYALR
+108 LVYALR

-120 QVWAAHVAGWG
+120 QTWATHVAGWG
-131 AVAAARKEIYD
+131 SVAAARKVIYE
-142 HLQRL
+142 HLQTL
-147 SPKYYSATETGQIMS
+147 SPSYYSHTQTGQIMS

-168 HHFETLI
+168 AYFESLI

-180 ETIVSLLTVAGVF
+180 EAIVSLLTVAGVF
-193 AVLFSINPTLALY
+193 AVLFSINPRLALY
-206 TLVPIPLIILGF
+206 TVVPIPLIVLGF
-218 VAYNRYVRPL
+218 IAYNRYVRPL
-228 FRHAQARLGDLNAVL
+228 FRYAQARLGDLNAAL

-262 MESVGRRI
+262 MEQVGQRI
-270 MVHSSAITRA
+270 MVHSSAITKA

-300 SVVLFGGLMAIQG
+300 SVVLLGGLMALREQMS
-313 QITIADITGFLLY
+313 IADITGFLLY
-326 AGLFYEPIM
+326 VNLFYEPIM

-355 EVLDTEPDIHDAPG
+355 EVLDTQPDIGDAPG
-369 AMEFEK
+369 AIQLGK
-375 VEGYITYEN
+375 VKGRITYEN
-384 VCFNYDETPV
+384 VSFNYDDTPV
-394 LKGIN
+394 LKRIN
-399 LEINPGEMVA
+399 LEIKLGEMVA

-430 PGKGRILIDGVDIR
+430 PTEGRILVDGVDVR
-444 DVTISSLRRHIG
+444 TVAISSLRRNVG

-471 NIAYGSPS
+471 NIGYGSPD

-489 TAAGADEF
+489 ISAGADEF

-555 AGLERL
+555 AALERL
-561 IGGRTTIVIAHRLST
+561 IGGRTTMVIAHRLST
-576 IRNAD
+576 IRHAD

-590 IVEEG
+590 IVEQG
-595 THEELMKLGGL
+595 THEELMGLNGL
-606 YAKLVTVDAGNG
+606 YSKLATA
-618 WIDS
+618 DSDSSGSCTAVHRP

>member
-1 MSEVLKRLGEKTTE
+1 MR
-15 HQNPT
+15 HM
-20 GKLRNYCASDVEGIT
+20 A
-35 RGDSILR
+35 
-42 NITRLVVISR
+42 RLVAISR

-59 IAFVAMLGVTAA
+59 MALIAMLGVTAA
-71 NLSGPWLIRSLVG
+71 SLAGPWLIRSLIGAVEQSFGHG
-84 TIEESIGLGTAE
+84 TVAVSQ
-96 ASVVINISLTLL
+96 VINISAILL
-108 IVYALR
+108 FVYALR

-120 QVWAAHVAGWG
+120 QTWAAHVAGWG
-131 AVAAARKEIYD
+131 SVAAARKVIYE
-142 HLQRL
+142 HLQTL
-147 SPKYYSATETGQIMS
+147 SPSYYSHTQTGQIMS

-168 HHFETLI
+168 AYFESLI

-180 ETIVSLLTVAGVF
+180 EAIVSLLTVAGVF
-193 AVLFSINPTLALY
+193 AVLFSINPRLALY
-206 TLVPIPLIILGF
+206 TVVPIPLIVLGF
-218 VAYNRYVRPL
+218 IAYNRYVRPL
-228 FRHAQARLGDLNAVL
+228 FRYAQARLGDLNAAV

-262 MESVGRRI
+262 MEQVGQRI
-270 MVHSSAITRA
+270 MVHSSAITKA
-280 VSTSACFHGA
+280 VSTSACFHGT

-300 SVVLFGGLMAIQG
+300 SVVLLGGLMALREQMS
-313 QITIADITGFLLY
+313 IADITGFLLY
-326 AGLFYEPIM
+326 VNLFYEPIM

-355 EVLDTEPDIHDAPG
+355 EVLDTQPDIGDAPG
-369 AMEFEK
+369 AIQLGK
-375 VEGYITYEN
+375 VKGRITYEN
-384 VCFNYDETPV
+384 VSFNYDDTPV
-394 LKGIN
+394 LKRIN
-399 LEINPGEMVA
+399 LEIKLGEMVA

-430 PGKGRILIDGVDIR
+430 PTEGRILVDGVDVR
-444 DVTISSLRRHIG
+444 TVAISSLRRNVG

-471 NIAYGSPS
+471 NIGYGSPD
-479 ATLEE
+479 ATLEQ

-489 TAAGADEF
+489 TSAGADEF

-555 AGLERL
+555 AALERL
-561 IGGRTTIVIAHRLST
+561 IGGRTTMVIAHRLST
-576 IRNAD
+576 IRHAD

-590 IVEEG
+590 IVEQG
-595 THEELMKLGGL
+595 THEELMGLNGL
-606 YAKLVTVDAGNG
+606 YSKLATADSDA
-618 WIDS
+618 

>member
-1 MSEVLKRLGEKTTE
+1 MTKKQRMTRSDST
-15 HQNPT
+15 
-20 GKLRNYCASDVEGIT
+20 LRH
-35 RGDSILR
+35 
-42 NITRLVVISR
+42 ITRLIVISR
-52 DYWRWMV
+52 EYWRWMV
-59 IAFVAMLGVTAA
+59 LAFIAMLGVTGA
-71 NLSGPWLIRSLVG
+71 NLAGPWLIRNLVS
-84 TIEESIGLGTAE
+84 TIEGSIVHGAAG
-96 ASVVINISLTLL
+96 ASQVINISLVLL
-108 IVYALR
+108 LVYALK

-120 QVWAAHVAGWG
+120 QVWATHVAGWG
-131 AVAAARKEIYD
+131 SVAAARKEIYE

-147 SPKYYSATETGQIMS
+147 SPKYYSTTRTGQIMS

-180 ETIVSLLTVAGVF
+180 EVIVSFLTVLGVF
-193 AVLFSINPTLALY
+193 AVLFSINPRLALY

-218 VAYNRYVRPL
+218 IMYNRYVRPL
-228 FRHAQARLGDLNAVL
+228 FRYAQARLGDLNAVL
-243 QDNLS
+243 HDNLS

-262 MESVGRRI
+262 MESVGERI
-270 MVHSSAITRA
+270 MVHSSAITKA
-280 VSTSACFHGA
+280 VSISACFHGG

-300 SVVLFGGLMAIQG
+300 SVVLFGGLMAIRDQMS
-313 QITIADITGFLLY
+313 IADITGFLLY
-326 AGLFYEPIM
+326 VTSFYQPIM
-335 GLNRLNESLQQALAA
+335 QLNRLNESLQQALAA

-355 EVLDTEPDIHDAPG
+355 EVLDTEPDIHDAPD
-369 AMEFEK
+369 AVELES
-375 VEGYITYEN
+375 VEGYITYDN
-384 VCFNYDETPV
+384 VSFNYDEVPV
-394 LKGIN
+394 LKHIN
-399 LEINPGEMVA
+399 LEIKPGEMVA

-430 PGKGRILIDGVDIR
+430 PNEGRILVDGIDIR
-444 DVTISSLRRHIG
+444 TVKVSSLRRHIS
-456 MVLQDVFLFNGTVAE
+456 MVLQDVFLFNGTVAD
-471 NIAYGSPS
+471 NIAYGSPD

-484 IIEAA
+484 IVEAA
-489 TAAGADEF
+489 IAAGADEF
-497 IREMPNGYD
+497 IREMQSGYD

-555 AGLERL
+555 AALEKL

-576 IRNAD
+576 IRHAD

-595 THEELMKLGGL
+595 THDELIELGGL
-606 YAKLVTVDAGNG
+606 YAKLVTVDMDTARLE
-618 WIDS
+618 S

>member
-1 MSEVLKRLGEKTTE
+1 MTW
-15 HQNPT
+15 
-20 GKLRNYCASDVEGIT
+20 
-35 RGDSILR
+35 GDYILR
-42 NITRLVVISR
+42 HITRLVVISR

-59 IAFVAMLGVTAA
+59 IALVAMIGVTAA
-71 NLSGPWLIRSLVG
+71 NLAGPWLIRSLVG
-84 TIEESIGLGTAE
+84 TIEENFGHGTA
-96 ASVVINISLTLL
+96 AAGQVVNISIMLL
-108 IVYALR
+108 LVYAVR

-120 QVWAAHVAGWG
+120 QVWATHVAGWG
-131 AVAAARKEIYD
+131 SVAAARKEIYE

-147 SPKYYSATETGQIMS
+147 SPKYYSSTQTGQIMS

-168 HHFETLI
+168 AYFESLI

-193 AVLFSINPTLALY
+193 VVLFSINPTLALY
-206 TLVPIPLIILGF
+206 TLAPIPLIILGF

-228 FRHAQARLGDLNAVL
+228 FRHAQAKLGDLNAVL

-248 GMREIQVFTQEERE
+248 GMREIQAFTQEERE
-262 MESVGRRI
+262 MESVGKRI
-270 MVHSSAITRA
+270 MVHSSAITKA
-280 VSTSACFHGA
+280 VSTSACFHGG

-300 SVVLFGGLMAIQG
+300 SVVLFGGLMAVQG
-313 QITIADITGFLLY
+313 QVSIADITGFLLY
-326 AGLFYEPIM
+326 VGLFYEPIM

-355 EVLDTEPDIHDAPG
+355 EVLDTQPDIDDAPD
-369 AMEFEK
+369 AVEFGR
-375 VEGYITYEN
+375 VEGCITYEN
-384 VCFNYDETPV
+384 VSFNYDETPV
-394 LKGIN
+394 LKNIN
-399 LEINPGEMVA
+399 LTIKPGEMIA

-420 MANLIPRFYD
+420 MANLIPSFYD
-430 PGKGRILIDGVDIR
+430 PTEGRVLIDGVDIR
-444 DVTISSLRRHIG
+444 TATISSLRRNVG

-471 NIAYGSPS
+471 NIAYGSPK

-484 IIEAA
+484 IIEASIV
-489 TAAGADEF
+489 AGADEF

-527 RALLYDA
+527 RAILYDA

-555 AGLERL
+555 AALDRL
-561 IGGRTTIVIAHRLST
+561 MAGRTTIVIAHRLST
-576 IRNAD
+576 IRHAD
-581 RIVVLDEGE
+581 RIIVLDEGE

-595 THEELMKLGGL
+595 THEELMELGGL
-606 YAKLVTVDAGNG
+606 YATLVMADASTAGLA
-618 WIDS
+618 S